1 MYNMEYP
8 KSICLTKVA
17 SLVDYVPQEFQR
29 YPNGFEILGFMWEHT
44 LPKEGSPFYLYSDK
58 KTPFF
63 RTSVVTEIMESNNQ
77 HIVFKTLNSIYEI
90 TWKN

>member
-1 MYNMEYP
+1 MEYP

-17 SLVDYVPQEFQR
+17 SHCVFSHELIRDSRIE
-29 YPNGFEILGFMWEHT
+29 NCGFMWEHT
-44 LPKEGSPFYLYSDK
+44 LPKEGSPFYLYNDK

-63 RTSVVTEIMESNNQ
+63 RTSIVTEIMESDDQ